1 MSSTSSQASVGFL
14 LDLKPQECVPSPSAK
29 SKPTARKSCDTIGQM
44 CPSTT
49 MCASSMD
56 SPIEEQLSLFAAD
69 THASPS
75 AWQDEGV
82 ARKMKDISGR
92 RCIALFERSG
102 RDGSLPKTLLVIL
115 ASASMRLPHRWKLKA
130 SPSGR
135 LLFQLAPLAR
145 RTDATACGLWAT
157 PNTMDH
163 LPQRSPEALRRQ
175 AQTSRKGRTRPANLR
190 EQVNPV
196 TMALWPTPDVRGFT
210 NDGALLML
218 KEKCQSREEWAAM
231 AYRSGAAQKQ
241 KLWPTP
247 NASDCRDRGNIS
259 NPAVQRRLAK
269 GKQLGLSMVVSE
281 SSGQLNPAWVE
292 WLMGFPIGWSVCAP
306 SATPSSRKSRSLSDK
321 PSSDTSGG

>member
-1 MSSTSSQASVGFL
+1 MFSISSQASADSLSVS
-14 LDLKPQECVPSPSAK
+14 KPQECEPPLFARLNLIAAPSCESTGRTCRSTRTCAR
-29 SKPTARKSCDTIGQM
+29 STAGNTGAQS
-44 CPSTT
+44 
-49 MCASSMD
+49 
-56 SPIEEQLSLFAAD
+56 SLFAGD
-69 THASPS
+69 TLASPS

-102 RDGSLPKTLLVIL
+102 RDGSLPKMLLDIL
-115 ASASMRLPHRWKLKA
+115 ASASTKLPHRWKLKA

-145 RTDATACGLWAT
+145 RTDETACGLWAM

-163 LPQRSPEALRRQ
+163 LPQRSPEALLHQ
-175 AQTSRKGRTRPANLR
+175 AQTTRKGRTRPANLW
-190 EQVNPV
+190 EQVNPT

-218 KEKCQSREEWAAM
+218 KEKCHSREEWAAM
-231 AYRSGAAQKQ
+231 AYRSGSAQKQ

-247 NASDCRDRGNIS
+247 NASDCRDRGNLS
-259 NPAVQRRLAK
+259 HPVVQRRAAK

-281 SSGQLNPAWVE
+281 SSGQLNPTWVE
-292 WLMGFPIGWSVCAP
+292 WLMGFPTEWSVCAP
-306 SATPSSRKSRSLSDK
+306 SAMPSYRKSRSSSGK
-321 PSSDTSGG
+321 PFCDTSRR